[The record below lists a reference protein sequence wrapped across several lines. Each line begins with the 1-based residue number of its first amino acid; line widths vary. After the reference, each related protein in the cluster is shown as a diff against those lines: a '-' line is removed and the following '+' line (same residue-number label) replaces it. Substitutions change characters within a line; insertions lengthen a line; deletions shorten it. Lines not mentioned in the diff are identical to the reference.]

1 MVDDTH
7 PRVQAKVNEIFAA
20 MAPGERFAAMAG
32 MTDFVF
38 DQSMAAIAA
47 TMPGASPMEVAL
59 RWSEIHYGMEL
70 TERVRRCVAARRG
83 DERRPHSRPNAARP
97 NLDVEYLRRWA
108 KQLDVSD
115 LLDEALPT
123 A

>member
-20 MAPGERFAAMAG
+20 MAPGERFTAMAA

-47 TMPGASPMEVAL
+47 TMPGA
-59 RWSEIHYGMEL
+59 
-70 TERVRRCVAARRG
+70 
-83 DERRPHSRPNAARP
+83 
-97 NLDVEYLRRWA
+97 
-108 KQLDVSD
+108 
-115 LLDEALPT
+115 
-123 A
+123 